1 MHSLKCISVIS
12 LHILGLCHPFSI
24 HNTQRPLSTASTG
37 STFSSSSGS
46 SGGSSITPVTSDK
59 WWVLGGA
66 HTIVVTSRGGEW
78 SLSPFSGRRETCC
91 AVLTAPIGVVEEG
104 TELPVEYCVILDGP
118 FSLPSN
124 YMRVSVAVYLDC
136 DETLLRKPL
145 EVKLRHWAAP
155 DEENDSHFSE
165 RLSFLKAPHE
175 VAEGQDSH
183 HFEPIEGAEFHTS
196 TSTGIL
202 SLKDHFCLICIA
214 CEKSGPQEERINKR
228 CYAMLWE
235 GEVEDSIQQFRI
247 VVMYAVPSWK
257 QVGC

>member
-1 MHSLKCISVIS
+1 MHATVEMASHPLYTLGQYKTLSRTDTQQPSNTVSSDSSCI
-12 LHILGLCHPFSI
+12 
-24 HNTQRPLSTASTG
+24 TQ
-37 STFSSSSGS
+37 
-46 SGGSSITPVTSDK
+46 VTSDK
-59 WWVLGGA
+59 WWILGGT
-66 HTIVVTSRGGEW
+66 HTIVATSCGGEW
-78 SLSPFSGRRETCC
+78 SLSPFSGKRSREACC
-91 AVLTAPIGVVEEG
+91 AVLTAPRGVVDEG
-104 TELPVEYCVILDGP
+104 IELWVEYCVILDGP
-118 FSLPSN
+118 FLLPSN
-124 YMRVSVAVYLDC
+124 YVRVSVAVYLNC

-145 EVKLRHWAAP
+145 EVKLCHWAAP

-165 RLSFLKAPHE
+165 RLSFLKAPHK

-183 HFEPIEGAEFHTS
+183 HFEPTEGAEFHTS

-214 CEKSGPQEERINKR
+214 CERSGPQEERINKR

-235 GEVEDSIQQFRI
+235 GEVEESSQQFRI